1 MVVKSSVISIVT
13 SVFAI
18 LFIIYIFFRRTLW
31 AFLSVIPLLSAIT
44 LNFGL
49 MGLLGVELSHLT
61 ALLTSVIIG
70 VGADFSI
77 HYISDYNNNLKSGID
92 QQTVNFHTSNDVG
105 YPILLDVASNM
116 GFAALLFS
124 AIIPINYIGGL
135 MVFAMISTS
144 FGTLTILSSTIEL
157 LKKKI

>member
-1 MVVKSSVISIVT
+1 
-13 SVFAI
+13 
-18 LFIIYIFFRRTLW
+18 
-31 AFLSVIPLLSAIT
+31 
-44 LNFGL
+44 

>member
-1 MVVKSSVISIVT
+1 MDKSDI
-13 SVFAI
+13 
-18 LFIIYIFFRRTLW
+18 
-31 AFLSVIPLLSAIT
+31 
-44 LNFGL
+44 
-49 MGLLGVELSHLT
+49 
-61 ALLTSVIIG
+61 
-70 VGADFSI
+70 
-77 HYISDYNNNLKSGID
+77 
-92 QQTVNFHTSNDVG
+92 NFHTSQEVG

-144 FGTLTILSSTIEL
+144 FGALVILSSTIEI